1 VICVAQHRDTRCIC
15 GATKAV
21 ATKMCP
27 HKCVDHKVA
36 PHYSGSTESVDT
48 LTPSAQGNSSMN
60 HQHAVNPLSV
70 GVEDGARMIGVA
82 RSMFYEILARGE
94 LKSFKLGRRRL
105 VLVKDMEAYINRQAQ
120 ENSR

>member
-1 VICVAQHRDTRCIC
+1 
-15 GATKAV
+15 
-21 ATKMCP
+21 
-27 HKCVDHKVA
+27 
-36 PHYSGSTESVDT
+36 
-48 LTPSAQGNSSMN
+48 MN
-60 HQHAVNPLSV
+60 GQHAVSPLSV

-105 VLVKDMEAYINRQAQ
+105 VLVKDMEAYINRQAR

>member
-1 VICVAQHRDTRCIC
+1 
-15 GATKAV
+15 
-21 ATKMCP
+21 
-27 HKCVDHKVA
+27 
-36 PHYSGSTESVDT
+36 
-48 LTPSAQGNSSMN
+48 MN
-60 HQHAVNPLSV
+60 HQNAASPLSV

-105 VLVKDMEAYINRQAQ
+105 VLVKDMEAYINRQAR

>member
-1 VICVAQHRDTRCIC
+1 
-15 GATKAV
+15 
-21 ATKMCP
+21 
-27 HKCVDHKVA
+27 
-36 PHYSGSTESVDT
+36 
-48 LTPSAQGNSSMN
+48 MN
-60 HQHAVNPLSV
+60 HQNALSPLSV

-105 VLVKDMEAYINRQAQ
+105 VLVKDMEAYINRQAL

>member
-1 VICVAQHRDTRCIC
+1 
-15 GATKAV
+15 
-21 ATKMCP
+21 
-27 HKCVDHKVA
+27 
-36 PHYSGSTESVDT
+36 
-48 LTPSAQGNSSMN
+48 MN
-60 HQHAVNPLSV
+60 HQSAVNPLSV

-105 VLVKDMEAYINRQAQ
+105 VLVKDMEAYINRQAR

>member
-1 VICVAQHRDTRCIC
+1 
-15 GATKAV
+15 
-21 ATKMCP
+21 
-27 HKCVDHKVA
+27 
-36 PHYSGSTESVDT
+36 
-48 LTPSAQGNSSMN
+48 MN
-60 HQHAVNPLSV
+60 GQHAVSPLSV

-105 VLVKDMEAYINRQAQ
+105 VLVKDMESYINRQAQ

>member
-1 VICVAQHRDTRCIC
+1 
-15 GATKAV
+15 
-21 ATKMCP
+21 
-27 HKCVDHKVA
+27 
-36 PHYSGSTESVDT
+36 
-48 LTPSAQGNSSMN
+48 MN
-60 HQHAVNPLSV
+60 GQLAVNPLSV

-105 VLVKDMEAYINRQAQ
+105 VLVKDMEAYINRQAR

>member
-1 VICVAQHRDTRCIC
+1 MNGQH
-15 GATKAV
+15 V
-21 ATKMCP
+21 
-27 HKCVDHKVA
+27 
-36 PHYSGSTESVDT
+36 
-48 LTPSAQGNSSMN
+48 
-60 HQHAVNPLSV
+60 VNPLSV

-105 VLVKDMEAYINRQAQ
+105 VLVKDMEAYINRQAR

>member
-1 VICVAQHRDTRCIC
+1 
-15 GATKAV
+15 
-21 ATKMCP
+21 
-27 HKCVDHKVA
+27 
-36 PHYSGSTESVDT
+36 
-48 LTPSAQGNSSMN
+48 MN

-82 RSMFYEILARGE
+82 RSMFYEILAKGE

-105 VLVKDMEAYINRQAQ
+105 VLVKDMEAYINRQAR

>member
-1 VICVAQHRDTRCIC
+1 
-15 GATKAV
+15 
-21 ATKMCP
+21 
-27 HKCVDHKVA
+27 
-36 PHYSGSTESVDT
+36 
-48 LTPSAQGNSSMN
+48 MN
-60 HQHAVNPLSV
+60 HQHAVSPLSV

-105 VLVKDMEAYINRQAQ
+105 VLVKDMEAYINRQAK

>member
-1 VICVAQHRDTRCIC
+1 
-15 GATKAV
+15 
-21 ATKMCP
+21 
-27 HKCVDHKVA
+27 
-36 PHYSGSTESVDT
+36 
-48 LTPSAQGNSSMN
+48 MN
-60 HQHAVNPLSV
+60 HQNAVNPLSV

-105 VLVKDMEAYINRQAQ
+105 VLVKDMEIYINRQAR